1 MNRRPQMPKATR
13 AARNGEPQPPPPNI
27 HTLPRIR
34 ISPEMATALY
44 YSRYPHAIPPNST
57 VTSGE
62 METARMVAAAA
73 HHTLTRNPERY
84 VHEQPSWG
92 DRPPRAGPVVAKM
105 MRMQLQAEAAAGR
118 APGARGAAAA
128 AVGGGSAAANN
139 NNNNNN
145 SEGNTN
151 GSTNTSATVT
161 PTPVVRQYGPGFVT
175 VEDYEDI
182 YNDVDDDENQPAGG
196 DDGDV
201 SPSPIELN
209 INTGVTVSQ
218 SDNMVV
224 LSASPADMAAGV
236 AAAVLAA
243 IEQASSARVGIPM
256 IDESGAPRP
265 LRVRVDASIRVGGS
279 GNVLGPEALVR
290 ECLLARAAAA
300 AAAAAG
306 LPREAADKGKRA
318 RDEAEEWD
326 EEDNDAE
333 SVGSK
338 RSRSA

>member
-62 METARMVAAAA
+62 MEAARMVAAAA

-84 VHEQPSWG
+84 VHEQSPWG
-92 DRPPRAGPVVAKM
+92 DRPPRAGPEVAKM

-118 APGARGAAAA
+118 APGGVGAA
-128 AVGGGSAAANN
+128 AAANN

-145 SEGNTN
+145 NNTNTN

-161 PTPVVRQYGPGFVT
+161 PTPVVRQYGPGFVA

-265 LRVRVDASIRVGGS
+265 LRVRVDASIRIGGS

-290 ECLLARAAAA
+290 ECLLTRAAAAAA

-306 LPREAADKGKRA
+306 LPREAGAAADKGKRA

-338 RSRSA
+338 KSRSA